1 MKKYI
6 SVIIL
11 FLTLTCFTPAQI
23 NDGIFISGS
32 FGGFAGSASN
42 QLRLRN
48 TPSIVLSTGV
58 GIPVFHRLYL
68 YTKLSYISR
77 SNYTAQEQ
85 FNTVGPN
92 LQTVSEIIEADASFS
107 QLLFNGGLQYNIYV
121 TDDITLGV
129 NSGLTYV
136 LVNHKAA
143 LPNGTILQQL
153 DNTGVFGL
161 FGGINVEKFF
171 EDSNVSLYGE
181 AQYNYAKKNMIYFR
195 DKFSGMNF
203 TFGARLYVN

>member
-1 MKKYI
+1 MKKFL

-11 FLTLTCFTPAQI
+11 FFTITSFTPAQV
-23 NDGIFISGS
+23 NEGIFISGS
-32 FGGFAGSASN
+32 FGGFAGSSN

-48 TPSIVLSTGV
+48 TPSIVLSTGL
-58 GIPVFHRLYL
+58 GIPLIEKVYF

-85 FNTVGPN
+85 FNTIGPDLN
-92 LQTVSEIIEADASFS
+92 TISQMIEADASFS
-107 QLLFNGGLQYNIYV
+107 QLLFNGGLQYNIYIS
-121 TDDITLGV
+121 DDVTLGL

-143 LPNGTILQQL
+143 LPNGTILQRL
-153 DNTGVFGL
+153 DNEGVFGY
-161 FGGINVEKFF
+161 FGGVNVEKFF
-171 EDSNVSLYGE
+171 DDSNFSMFGE

-203 TFGARLYVN
+203 TFGGRFYLN